1 MRLLVTGGAG
11 FIGSHLVE
19 ALAAEGHQVA
29 VVDNLSTGSLDNLIG
44 LAEAGRYPAVYQTDI
59 AHPRLAEVF
68 DDFRPEAVFHLAA
81 QVDVRVSVDQPGV
94 DARTNILGSVNVLE
108 NCARTGVRKVIF
120 ASSGGA
126 VYGDPRALPVAEDH
140 PCVPMSPY
148 GLSKYAV
155 EHYLRIFAETKGLD
169 YAAMRLANVY
179 GPRQEGGEQNGVV
192 TIFTRAMLSGRRCH
206 IFGDG
211 EQLRDYVY
219 VSDVVDA
226 FLAGLDPRARG
237 TYNVGTGVGTSVNQ
251 VFAELAKAT
260 GYAAPP
266 VYTDPRPGEVRHIYL
281 SAARLQRELGWSPKV
296 DFAAGVRRTVE
307 FYSAKVEAAKR
318 KVEAARRAEAAKQ
331 AAAAKR
337 APADRDAR

>member
-1 MRLLVTGGAG
+1 MRTLVTGGAG

-19 ALAAEGHQVA
+19 AISAEGHQVA
-29 VVDNLSTGSLDNLIG
+29 VVDNLSTGSLDNLAG
-44 LAEAGRYPAVYQTDI
+44 LAAALRYPAIYQTDV
-59 AHPRLAEVF
+59 AHQRLAEVF
-68 DDFRPEAVFHLAA
+68 DDFKPEAVFHLAA

-108 NCARTGVRKVIF
+108 NCARTGVRKIIF

-126 VYGDPRALPVAEDH
+126 VYGDPRALPVTEDH
-140 PCVPMSPY
+140 LCVPMSPY
-148 GLSKYAV
+148 GLTKYAV

-192 TIFTRAMLSGRRCH
+192 TIFTRAMLSGRPCR

-219 VSDVVDA
+219 VSDVVAA
-226 FLAGLDPRARG
+226 FVAGLDPRARG
-237 TYNVGTGVGTSVNQ
+237 AYNVGTGVGTSVNQ
-251 VFAELAKAT
+251 VFAELARAT
-260 GYAAPP
+260 GYSTPA

-281 SAARLQRELGWSPKV
+281 SAARIQRELGWRPKV

-307 FYSAKVEAAKR
+307 FYSARRAD
-318 KVEAARRAEAAKQ
+318 AARQVQAAKQ
-331 AAAAKR
+331 AAAAKQATAGKEPR
-337 APADRDAR
+337 